1 MERHEKKTLSKKE
14 RQSQLFI
21 KRINSR
27 MIKRKVSINVCNAD
41 LFLTKIMSNTLNKNS
56 SNSSEESKNTLTL
69 EIFKK
74 EYDKFQPGEFS
85 QKPFGII
92 KSFAYNTYHG
102 LMKPE
107 NEDKYLIVP
116 HIKKPSTAN
125 VRTWPKMSL
134 FGIFD
139 GHGGESCAIYLKD
152 NFLPFLLED
161 KNFPVDI
168 KVSLQT
174 TLERLETEFH
184 KKFNFDEKN
193 PQDVSGSCALVTL
206 IVDNKIYVANIGDSR
221 AILSLENGAKFRPI
235 TIDHKPNNP
244 KEYERIIKAGGKVYI
259 DNDDPIRD
267 IEKVKIINNEKE
279 FDEHL
284 KDPEV
289 VYRIY
294 PCDLAVSRTIGDI
307 KAKSKELNAVPGC
320 ISSACEIFTFD
331 NNNSNDFIIM
341 GCDGIYDCLSNK
353 DLIDTAWFAVN
364 KLGKEKKYDINKISL
379 DMCNMI
385 IKNSMDKL
393 SADNLTVIII
403 GLEGLEKYLHNK
415 INKEKIGNMIKENSK
430 E

>member
-1 MERHEKKTLSKKE
+1 
-14 RQSQLFI
+14 
-21 KRINSR
+21 
-27 MIKRKVSINVCNAD
+27 
-41 LFLTKIMSNTLNKNS
+41 
-56 SNSSEESKNTLTL
+56 
-69 EIFKK
+69 
-74 EYDKFQPGEFS
+74 
-85 QKPFGII
+85 
-92 KSFAYNTYHG
+92 
-102 LMKPE
+102 
-107 NEDKYLIVP
+107 
-116 HIKKPSTAN
+116 
-125 VRTWPKMSL
+125 MSL

>member
-1 MERHEKKTLSKKE
+1 MKKKTLSKKE

-27 MIKRKVSINVCNAD
+27 MVKRKVSINVCNAD

-56 SNSSEESKNTLTL
+56 SNSSEESKNTLTI

-364 KLGKEKKYDINKISL
+364 KLGQ
-379 DMCNMI
+379 
-385 IKNSMDKL
+385 
-393 SADNLTVIII
+393 
-403 GLEGLEKYLHNK
+403 
-415 INKEKIGNMIKENSK
+415 
-430 E
+430 

>member
-1 MERHEKKTLSKKE
+1 MERHEKKTLSKQEK
-14 RQSQLFI
+14 RSFI
-21 KRINSR
+21 KRIGSR
-27 MIKRKVSINVCNAD
+27 MVKRKVSINVCNAD
-41 LFLTKIMSNTLNKNS
+41 LFLTKIMSNTLNRT
-56 SNSSEESKNTLTL
+56 SNSTEEIKTPLSL

-74 EYDKFQPGEFS
+74 EYDKFQPGECS

-92 KSFAYNTYHG
+92 KSYAYNTYHG
-102 LMKPE
+102 LIKEE

-116 HIKKPSTAN
+116 HIKKPTNGN

-139 GHGGESCAIYLKD
+139 GHGGESCANYLKD
-152 NFLPFLLED
+152 NFLSCLLED

-168 KVSLQT
+168 KLSLQG
-174 TLERLETEFH
+174 TLERLETDFH
-184 KKFNFDEKN
+184 KKFNSDEKN
-193 PQDVSGSCALVTL
+193 PRDVSGSCALIAL
-206 IVDNKIYVANIGDSR
+206 IVDNKIYLANIGDSR
-221 AILSLENGAKFRPI
+221 AILSLENGTKYRPI

-267 IEKVKIINNEKE
+267 INKVIIINNEKE
-279 FDEHL
+279 FDAHL

-294 PCDLAVSRTIGDI
+294 PCDLAVSGTIGGV

-320 ISSACEIFTFD
+320 ISSNCEIFVFD

-353 DLIDTAWFAVN
+353 DLVDTAWFAVN
-364 KLGKEKKYDINKISL
+364 KLGKEKKYDINKVSL

-403 GLEGLEKYLHNK
+403 GLDGLEKYLHNK

>member
-1 MERHEKKTLSKKE
+1 MERHEKKTLSKQEK
-14 RQSQLFI
+14 RSFI

-27 MIKRKVSINVCNAD
+27 MVKRKFSINVCNAD
-41 LFLTKIMSNTLNKNS
+41 LFLTKIMSNTLNRT
-56 SNSSEESKNTLTL
+56 SNSTTEENKTPISL

-74 EYDKFQPGEFS
+74 EYNKFQPGECS
-85 QKPFGII
+85 QKPFGVI
-92 KSFAYNTYHG
+92 KSYAYNTYHG
-102 LMKPE
+102 LIKE
-107 NEDKYLIVP
+107 VNEDKYLIVP
-116 HIKKPSTAN
+116 HIKKPTNAN

-139 GHGGESCAIYLKD
+139 GHGGEGCANYLKD
-152 NFLPFLLED
+152 NFLTCLLED

-168 KVSLQT
+168 KMSLQG
-174 TLERLETEFH
+174 TLERLETDFH
-184 KKFNFDEKN
+184 KKFNSDEKN
-193 PQDVSGSCALVTL
+193 PQDVSGSCALITL
-206 IVDNKIYVANIGDSR
+206 IVDNKIYLANIGDSR
-221 AILSLENGAKFRPI
+221 AILSLENGTKYRPI

-267 IEKVKIINNEKE
+267 INKVIIINNEKE
-279 FDEHL
+279 FDAHI

-307 KAKSKELNAVPGC
+307 KAKSKELNAIPGC
-320 ISSACEIFTFD
+320 ISNNCEIFVFD

-353 DLIDTAWFAVN
+353 DLVDTAWFAVN
-364 KLGKEKKYDINKISL
+364 KLGKEKKYDINKVSL

-403 GLEGLEKYLHNK
+403 GLDGLEKYLHNK